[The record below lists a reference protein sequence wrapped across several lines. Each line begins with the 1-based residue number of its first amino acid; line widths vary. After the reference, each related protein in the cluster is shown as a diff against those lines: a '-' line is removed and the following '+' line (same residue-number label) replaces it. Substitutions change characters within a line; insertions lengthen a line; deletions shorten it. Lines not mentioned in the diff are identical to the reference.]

1 MRNDICN
8 IEDFGSRDVCDYR
21 HCHRLRWRP
30 YRRSNRIKILEGSRY
45 VSIYVFDL
53 TIGSFNNGFKGF
65 CSVLITAAFSL
76 AGTELVGLAA
86 AETDNPRKTI
96 PRAAKQVFWRLIL
109 FYFSSLFVV
118 ACVVPFTHPQLL
130 ASHHSAD
137 LRASPF
143 VIAIHDAGIRGL
155 PHIINAVILISVLSV
170 GNSSTYAS
178 TRTLHA
184 LADNGQA
191 PKILKYVDR
200 VGRPLFGQVVALGCG
215 LIAYFSCLPGGA
227 TQIFDWLLQISAL
240 SSFFTWGSICY
251 AHIRFRAAMTH
262 QGQSIKYLPF
272 KACFGVYGSYLGLL
286 INVFCICAQVFLAFS
301 PIHGSLTS
309 TSWVMD
315 VVAVPVIFGFYA
327 VWKLCTSRKK
337 GGWIR
342 LAEMDLVTGRKDDLV
357 KAHQEDAM
365 ERAGWSPLKRI
376 FRFLC

>member
-1 MRNDICN
+1 
-8 IEDFGSRDVCDYR
+8 
-21 HCHRLRWRP
+21 
-30 YRRSNRIKILEGSRY
+30 
-45 VSIYVFDL
+45 
-53 TIGSFNNGFKGF
+53 
-65 CSVLITAAFSL
+65 
-76 AGTELVGLAA
+76 
-86 AETDNPRKTI
+86 
-96 PRAAKQVFWRLIL
+96 
-109 FYFSSLFVV
+109 
-118 ACVVPFTHPQLL
+118 VVPFTHPQLL
-130 ASHHSAD
+130 ASEHSAD

-170 GNSSTYAS
+170 GSSSTYAS

-200 VGRPLFGQVVALGCG
+200 AGRPLFGQVVALGCG

-286 INVFCICAQVFLAFS
+286 INVLCICAQMFLAFS

-309 TSWVMD
+309 TSWVME

-337 GGWIR
+337 GGWIS
-342 LAEMDLVTGRKDDLV
+342 LTEMDLVTGRKDDLV
-357 KAHQEDAM
+357 KAHQEDAA
-365 ERAGWSPLKRI
+365 ERAGWSPLKRV